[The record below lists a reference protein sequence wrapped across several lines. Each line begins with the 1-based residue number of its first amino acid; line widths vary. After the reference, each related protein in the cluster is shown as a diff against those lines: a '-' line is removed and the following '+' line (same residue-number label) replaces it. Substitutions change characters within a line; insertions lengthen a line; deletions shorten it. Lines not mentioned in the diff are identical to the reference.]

1 MKYAIVGAS
10 GFIGRHLL
18 KRLKEQGHDVIGYD
32 IHPCERTGV
41 LPIDVCSDGIVIAP
55 GTEVVVYLSQS
66 PHYRSFPEQADNL
79 FGVNVVGAARVA
91 AAAKKSGARL
101 FVYAS
106 TGNVYTDSFAPM
118 NEQTPLRRDNA
129 YALSKVMGED
139 VVGAIAGEMQTLTIR
154 IFGAFGPGQEN
165 MLVPGLA
172 GRIKKQQAITLQRHP
187 ANIEDEGGLI
197 VSLIYINDLLSG
209 LEALI
214 GGMLSGTIRDNV
226 INVGGPNGVSI
237 REIGMGIGQALGIE
251 PIFELAEATRPFDLI
266 ADVKRLCSLVDI
278 SFTSLSK
285 ALQETVNSYE

>member
-1 MKYAIVGAS
+1 
-10 GFIGRHLL
+10 
-18 KRLKEQGHDVIGYD
+18 
-32 IHPCERTGV
+32 
-41 LPIDVCSDGIVIAP
+41 
-55 GTEVVVYLSQS
+55 
-66 PHYRSFPEQADNL
+66 
-79 FGVNVVGAARVA
+79 
-91 AAAKKSGARL
+91 
-101 FVYAS
+101 
-106 TGNVYTDSFAPM
+106 
-118 NEQTPLRRDNA
+118 
-129 YALSKVMGED
+129 MGED

-187 ANIEDEGGLI
+187 ANIEDEGGLV
-197 VSLIYINDLLSG
+197 VSLIYINDLLIG